1 VLLDI
6 QKLTCFS
13 VWHVFREDWV
23 AAIRYVADRLA
34 ESEDVDMA
42 SADRTGQCG
51 DGYDVTNIDDL
62 SAKFSVQ
69 GTSSS
74 KSSGK
79 KKVVCIYMSST
90 RLNSESK
97 CFLLLR

>member
-1 VLLDI
+1 M
-6 QKLTCFS
+6 
-13 VWHVFREDWV
+13 

-42 SADRTGQCG
+42 SADRSGHCG
-51 DGYDVTNIDDL
+51 DGYDVTTIDEL

-79 KKVVCIYMSST
+79 KKVVCISNIQLKQMF
-90 RLNSESK
+90 K
-97 CFLLLR
+97 